1 MLLENKIVLI
11 TGGSRGIGKAV
22 AEKCLKEG
30 AKVVIDYKNSCE
42 KIETLV
48 KEYGE
53 DKIITYKADVSN
65 ADDVKQMVTYVK
77 EVFGHLDGIVNNA
90 GIITRTYDWKNILL
104 QDWNTNIETNLIG
117 SWNVIRFGVDI
128 MEKGSS
134 IVNVSSIYGMFPE
147 ADELTYS
154 ISKAGVDAMTQA
166 LAKKLAPSI
175 RVNAIAPSNTL
186 TEMIPDSEK
195 MRQIEEK
202 TLLKRSA
209 QPNEIA
215 NAIVYLLS
223 EYSSYIT
230 GCIIPV
236 DGGYHVI

>member
-1 MLLENKIVLI
+1 MLLENKIILI

-42 KIETLV
+42 KIEMLV

-65 ADDVKQMVTYVK
+65 ADDIKQMVTYVK

-90 GIITRTYDWKNILL
+90 GIITRTYDWKNISL
-104 QDWNTNIETNLIG
+104 QDWNTNIGTNLIG

-128 MEKGSS
+128 MEKGGS

-154 ISKAGVDAMTQA
+154 ISKAGVEAMTQA
-166 LAKKLAPSI
+166 LAKKLAPNI
-175 RVNAIAPSNTL
+175 RVNAIAPGNTL

-195 MRQIEEK
+195 LHQIEEK

-209 QPNEIA
+209 KPNEIA
-215 NAIVYLLS
+215 NTIVYLLS
-223 EYSSYIT
+223 EQSSYIT
-230 GCIIPV
+230 GCIIQV

>member
-1 MLLENKIVLI
+1 MLLENKIILI

-53 DKIITYKADVSN
+53 DKIITYKTDVSN
-65 ADDVKQMVTYVK
+65 ADDVKQMITYVK

-90 GIITRTYDWKNILL
+90 GIITRTYDWKNISL
-104 QDWNTNIETNLIG
+104 QDWNTNIGTNLIG

-128 MEKGSS
+128 MEKGGS

-154 ISKAGVDAMTQA
+154 ISKAGVEALTQA
-166 LAKKLAPSI
+166 IAKKLAPNI
-175 RVNAIAPSNTL
+175 RVNAIAPGNTL
-186 TEMIPDSEK
+186 TEMVPDSE
-195 MRQIEEK
+195 RLNEIEEK
-202 TLLKRSA
+202 TVLKRSA
-209 QPNEIA
+209 KPEEIA
-215 NAIVYLLS
+215 NSIVYLLS
-223 EYSSYIT
+223 EQSSYIT

-236 DGGYHVI
+236 DGGYHII